1 MVLHDR
7 RRPPAEP
14 WKEGFGDRGTRRG
27 VRLQALPF
35 EPVGLARLVQDA
47 TRDPELADV
56 VQERCPAEPVAVLVA
71 QIELAGQHVGVGAD
85 PFRVAA
91 GLAIVRG

>member
-1 MVLHDR
+1 M
-7 RRPPAEP
+7 
-14 WKEGFGDRGTRRG
+14 F
-27 VRLQALPF
+27 
-35 EPVGLARLVQDA
+35 QDA